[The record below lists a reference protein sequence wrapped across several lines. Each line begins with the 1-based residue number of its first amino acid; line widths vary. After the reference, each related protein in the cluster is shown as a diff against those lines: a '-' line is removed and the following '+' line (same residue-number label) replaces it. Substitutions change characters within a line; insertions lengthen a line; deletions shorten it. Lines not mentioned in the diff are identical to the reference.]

1 VTSDNG
7 STYGGKIVSKS
18 QGLLIIFMGTAIT
31 LLLMLGSVFAAPH
44 GTVILDPPTATKSG
58 LPGTTVT
65 YTLWFTN
72 SGGTA
77 SITDTFTLDHEG
89 NQWPVDLSRT
99 EILLPGSASTDVVVS
114 VTIPFA
120 ANTTHDT
127 VTITVSYQG
136 SLLLPVSRLTTNFYR
151 TYLPI
156 ISKPEDVCR
165 PTGENYGALS
175 VEDWQ
180 AAERQAELH
189 GDLNL
194 SLRGYVPTTADLRLV
209 DIPGS
214 TDAGAPQLAGL
225 FAPSRPP
232 DFTSVYRVNNWN
244 WGCNCRGDP
253 IEDVE
258 VSLADLAAIPGET
271 VHVPDRSGGDIGDGY
286 KALVLYASSDRLTI
300 KYTRKD
306 AIADYDAVHNYTYG
320 YAIHFENVCVDANLL
335 AHYQELNN
343 AGRHELPALQAG
355 QPIGRARS
363 NHVGVS
369 IRDAGAFM
377 DPRSRKDWWH
387 GY

>member
-1 VTSDNG
+1 M
-7 STYGGKIVSKS
+7 SKS
-18 QGLLIIFMGTAIT
+18 QGLLIMSMGTAIA
-31 LLLMLGSVFAAPH
+31 LLLMLGSVFAAPN
-44 GTVILDPPTATKSG
+44 GTVILDPPTAAKSG
-58 LPGTTVT
+58 LPGTTVI

-99 EILLPGSASTDVVVS
+99 EILLPGSASTDFVVS
-114 VTIPFA
+114 ATIPLTPTA
-120 ANTTHDT
+120 TSDS

-136 SLLLPVSRLTTNFYR
+136 SLLLPMSRLTTNFYR

-165 PTGENYGALS
+165 LTGESYGSLP

-194 SLRGYVPTTADLRLV
+194 SLRGYVPTTADLKLV
-209 DIPGS
+209 DIPGP

-253 IEDVE
+253 IEEVE
-258 VSLADLAAIPGET
+258 VSLADLAATPGET

-306 AIADYDAVHNYTYG
+306 AIADYDAAHGFAYG
-320 YAIHFENVCVDANLL
+320 YAIHLENICVDANLL
-335 AHYQELNN
+335 ARYQALND

>member
-1 VTSDNG
+1 M
-7 STYGGKIVSKS
+7 SKR
-18 QGLLIIFMGTAIT
+18 QGFLIISVSTAIA
-31 LLLMLGSVFAAPH
+31 LLLMLGSVFAAPN
-44 GTVILDPPTATKSG
+44 GTVILDPPTAAKSG

-72 SGGTA
+72 GGGTA
-77 SITDTFTLDHEG
+77 SITDTFMLGYEG
-89 NQWPVDLSRT
+89 NQWPVDLPRT
-99 EILLPGSASTDVVVS
+99 EILLSGGASTNIALS
-114 VTIPFA
+114 VTIPFTPT
-120 ANTTHDT
+120 TTHDT

-136 SLLLPVSRLTTNFYR
+136 SLLLPVSRLTTNFYW

-156 ISKPEDVCR
+156 IGRSDDVCR
-165 PTGENYGALS
+165 PTGENYGALA
-175 VEDWQ
+175 VENWQ

-194 SLRGYVPTTADLRLV
+194 TLRGYVPTTADLRLV
-209 DIPGS
+209 DIPGP

-253 IEDVE
+253 IEEVE
-258 VSLADLAAIPGET
+258 VSLADLAATPGET

-335 AHYQELNN
+335 AHYQELNI

-355 QPIGRARS
+355 QAIGRARS
-363 NHVGVS
+363 NYVGVS